1 MPNPKLVFAII
12 VLVAA
17 SAYAGSATVSGCADY
32 AVALGN
38 GPNYDVSWMRGV
50 INSLAEYSGYKCTG
64 SNISDNYAW
73 FYVSNYAS
81 RLVNWACIPVGVTT
95 TLYAV
100 GTTSWYMIRSG
111 FFDPFLAKYDVY
123 GNYRYLGYCRPENVV
138 YSYQIKA
145 FLEWP

>member
-38 GPNYDVSWMRGV
+38 GPNYDVNWMRGV
-50 INSLAEYSGYKCTG
+50 INSLAEYDNYKCTG
-64 SNISDNYAW
+64 NNISDGSAW

-81 RLVNWACIPVGVTT
+81 RLVNWACISVGQRT

-111 FFDPFLAKYDVY
+111 FFGPFVANYDVY
-123 GNYRYLGYCRPENVV
+123 GNYRYLGYCLPNNVV
-138 YSYQIKA
+138 YSYKINA
-145 FLEWP
+145 YLEWP